1 MSACGSAV
9 TRNLS
14 RVALRSIFLLL
25 SGSATHPDRSVQN
38 GSDRWGKEVRLEQKG
53 WGAYGPGVIVGLVV
67 AATFFLALRE
77 VVRLRWW
84 AYRIGVD
91 GNVGLTIC

>member
-1 MSACGSAV
+1 
-9 TRNLS
+9 
-14 RVALRSIFLLL
+14 
-25 SGSATHPDRSVQN
+25 
-38 GSDRWGKEVRLEQKG
+38 VRLEQKG